1 MAFIKA
7 INPGKRSL
15 SQGIKYISNP
25 EKTEKGFLIS
35 GKDCDAQSVLDE
47 MKATK
52 ELYGKTDGRQYK
64 HFVQS
69 FNPEDQLS
77 PSQAHQIGHEM
88 AQKAFHG
95 FEVLVATHTDK
106 DHLHNH
112 LIVNSV
118 SFETGGKYQL
128 DKRDLEEI
136 KELSNQICEREGL
149 HVMSKGEQIPGK
161 ALSMNEYQVALRS
174 QSWKII
180 TTNDIDK
187 TLETCHDKEA
197 FIKGMENKGYQ
208 VKWSDER
215 KYITYTTPD
224 NHKVRD
230 NKLHDERY
238 SKEGMINEF
247 SRYKENQPG
256 HGRNPERERTKDEML
271 SDLFT
276 SRQRQRELDASGN
289 NKPDR
294 TNASQNGPER
304 DGWGRVGKETPK
316 EREGEEGIE
325 GGTQRCSKE
334 IQDGNKRNEGNE
346 LQKVGDGFGDNRR
359 ASEKELRNQHENNSR
374 GHGSSAPGKIDPE
387 SKLDGKGEAI
397 RNTTPDNS
405 RTSGRISR
413 SVTTVNIIN
422 DSSKALGSSLE
433 KVQKEEK
440 LKGERMKQKIDRKMQ
455 EDPQKGRGRNQGWG
469 PDDD

>member
-69 FNPEDQLS
+69 FNREDQLS

-230 NKLHDERY
+230 NKLHDEKY
-238 SKEGMINEF
+238 SKEGMTNEF
-247 SRYKENQPG
+247 SRFKENQPG
-256 HGRNPERERTKDEML
+256 HGRSPERERTKDEIL
-271 SDLFT
+271 SDFFT
-276 SRQRQRELDASGN
+276 SRQRQRELDAGGN
-289 NKPDR
+289 NQPDR

-304 DGWGRVGKETPK
+304 DGHSGAGKETSEK
-316 EREGEEGIE
+316 RDSQERTVSEGQQNS
-325 GGTQRCSKE
+325 GGVTR
-334 IQDGNKRNEGNE
+334 RNEGTKSNE
-346 LQKVGDGFGDNRR
+346 LQKAGDDLGYSQRGI
-359 ASEKELRNQHENNSR
+359 EKEPGKQLKNDSR
-374 GHGSSAPGKIDPE
+374 GHGSSAPGENDSE

-405 RTSGRISR
+405 RPIDSTNRGIL
-413 SVTTVNIIN
+413 SVDPLDDAI
-422 DSSKALGSSLE
+422 KALGNSFE
-433 KVQKEEK
+433 KVQKKEK
-440 LKGERMKQKIDRKMQ
+440 FEGERIKQKIEQQSQNPRSKRSQ
-455 EDPQKGRGRNQGWG
+455 EDELER
-469 PDDD
+469 